1 MRSNNTYIQVDV
13 HNIDQYITKTYSI
26 TIASCTFPDNCTDI
40 YSLGQTSVCLENIE
54 GLVNSDLRSL
64 FRTKLEEILNNLT
77 IKSVED
83 TRSLMKILNFLNS
96 SFWYEENGP
105 LMQKILLQLADFI
118 HLLDIKEII
127 YLQRVGYLLFFLF

>member
-1 MRSNNTYIQVDV
+1 M
-13 HNIDQYITKTYSI
+13 
-26 TIASCTFPDNCTDI
+26 
-40 YSLGQTSVCLENIE
+40 CLENIE